1 MILQSIPDVEN
12 TFGMDFSVPGWK
24 KGMPGRSRGMI
35 VIESLWWRVIS
46 PAASAVNGKRFKSIY
61 SRYRSWP
68 CHSLMK
74 ERKWWK
80 SALDEKQL
88 LLSGEVE
95 MPDTLSYF
103 SSDCCPLRNISLF
116 MKNRIPL
123 PLVFCFCISGLFQA
137 VEADMPGKNMEL
149 YQSWRCP
156 ASPAFLFACK
166 NKY

>member
-1 MILQSIPDVEN
+1 M
-12 TFGMDFSVPGWK
+12 
-24 KGMPGRSRGMI
+24 
-35 VIESLWWRVIS
+35 
-46 PAASAVNGKRFKSIY
+46 AVSFVDEGAE
-61 SRYRSWP
+61 
-68 CHSLMK
+68 MM
-74 ERKWWK
+74 EK

-123 PLVFCFCISGLFQA
+123 PLVFCFCISGLYQA

>member
-1 MILQSIPDVEN
+1 MKCRFSSKWKTLQINIWPVQI
-12 TFGMDFSVPGWK
+12 M
-24 KGMPGRSRGMI
+24 
-35 VIESLWWRVIS
+35 
-46 PAASAVNGKRFKSIY
+46 AVSFVDEGAE
-61 SRYRSWP
+61 
-68 CHSLMK
+68 MM
-74 ERKWWK
+74 EK

-88 LLSGEVE
+88 LLSGEV
-95 MPDTLSYF
+95 
-103 SSDCCPLRNISLF
+103 CCPLRNISLF